1 MHAVRYLALIVST
14 TVILFAPSNLAA
26 QSDAPGLG
34 PAGKLLS
41 ISFEQTGGE
50 TLLGRDARQQLI
62 VTGKYSS
69 GQSRDLTRNVTWT
82 FSEPGVVDVSE
93 DGFVTPAADGD
104 VTVTATS
111 GGISGEQ
118 AVSVRQLDRE
128 LLINF
133 PNQIVPI
140 FTKLGCNTGSC
151 HGKSGGQNGFRLS
164 LLGFYP
170 HDDYESLVKE
180 ANGRRLFPSSPQYSL
195 LLLKASNQLAHG
207 GGRRLALDSYE
218 GQILTRWIEQGMPL
232 GSEDDPVVERIE
244 VFPKTRAMNRGSDQQ
259 LAVVGH
265 YTDGTT
271 RDLTRMV
278 GYESNDL
285 EVCEV
290 TPSGIVRTQD
300 TPGAGAV
307 MIRFQGHVT
316 VFQGSIPL
324 GLEVTPPE
332 SNNFVDDHV
341 FAKLTALGIPP
352 SPVCDDATF
361 IRRTSIDITG
371 RLPTPADSRK
381 FIAATDPQKRAKL
394 VSSLLETPGYGDYFA
409 NKWNAVLRNKTSFE
423 FHGWIRR
430 ALQQNMPYDEFVRNI
445 LVATGDASSH
455 PPARWFQEVTTPLA
469 RAEDT
474 AQLFLGL
481 RVQCARCHHH
491 PFERWSQNDYY
502 GFTAFFAQTQT
513 RNEVARGGLRI
524 VHNDGIAQA
533 RNPRNQEDIRP
544 TGLGGEAL
552 DIPAYEDPRH
562 YLVDWMS
569 APDNPFFAR
578 ALVNRYWKHFFG
590 RGIVE
595 PEDDM
600 RVTNPPTNPAL
611 LDALAQSFIESGFDL
626 KQLVAS
632 ICSSNAYQL
641 ASEPNQW
648 NQADKQ
654 NFSRYYAKRLTAEVL
669 YDALNQVTNTS
680 TGFTGMPTGT
690 RAVQLPITN
699 VNNYFLTVFGKP
711 QAATACECERSADAN
726 LAQSLHL
733 LNSPEV
739 LGKLS
744 AGGGRADLLAKSE
757 ELDDSQRI
765 REIYEW
771 VYSRGPTSSEI
782 DFIQPRIAEIVDRK
796 QAYEDLLWALINTKE
811 FLFNH

>member
-1 MHAVRYLALIVST
+1 MQFVKYLALMLSL
-14 TVILFAPSNLAA
+14 TVFLFASPNLAA

-34 PAGKLLS
+34 PAGELLS
-41 ISFEQTGGE
+41 LTFEQTGGE
-50 TLLGRDARQQLI
+50 VLRGRDARLQLI

-69 GQSRDLTRNVTWT
+69 GQSRDLTRNVTWA
-82 FSEPGVVDVSE
+82 FSEPGIVEITE
-93 DGFVTPAADGD
+93 DGFVTPLADGD
-104 VTVTATS
+104 VTVTVASEDIAGTTS
-111 GGISGEQ
+111 I
-118 AVSVRQLDRE
+118 SVRQLDSE

-133 PNQIVPI
+133 PNQVVPI

-170 HDDYESLVKE
+170 NDDYESLVKE
-180 ANGRRLFPSSPQYSL
+180 ANGRRLFPSSPAYSL

-207 GGRRLALDSYE
+207 GGRRLAMDSYE
-218 GQILTRWIEQGMPL
+218 GQILKRWIEQGMPF
-232 GSEDDPVVERIE
+232 GDEEDPVVERIE

-265 YTDGTT
+265 YSDGST
-271 RDLTRMV
+271 RDVTRMV
-278 GYESNDL
+278 SYESNDL

-290 TPSGIVRTQD
+290 TPSGVVRTLD
-300 TPGAGAV
+300 TPGDGAV

-316 VFQGSIPL
+316 VFRGGIPL
-324 GLEVTPPE
+324 GLEVAAPE
-332 SNNFVDDHV
+332 PNNFVDTHV
-341 FAKLTALGIPP
+341 FANLPARGSPP
-352 SPVCDDATF
+352 SALTNDATF
-361 IRRTSIDITG
+361 IRRVSLDITG
-371 RLPTPADSRK
+371 RLPQPAALRK
-381 FIAATDPQKRAKL
+381 FAADTDPQKRAKL
-394 VSSLLETPGYGDYFA
+394 VDHLLETPGYGDYFA
-409 NKWNAVLRNKTSFE
+409 NKWNSVLRNRASFE
-423 FHGWIRR
+423 FHAWIRR

-445 LVATGDASSH
+445 LVATGDSSSH
-455 PPARWFQEVTTPLA
+455 PPAQWFQSVTTALA
-469 RAEDT
+469 RAEDS

-502 GFTAFFAQTQT
+502 GFTAFFVQT
-513 RNEVARGGLRI
+513 RSANVPGRGVRI
-524 VHNDGIAQA
+524 MHGDGIAQA
-533 RNPRNQEDIRP
+533 RNPRNQQDIKP
-544 TGLGGEAL
+544 TGLGGETL
-552 DIPAYEDPRH
+552 EIPAYEDPRH

-578 ALVNRYWKHFFG
+578 ALVNRYWKHFFS

-600 RVTNPPTNPAL
+600 RVTNPPTNPEL
-611 LDALAQSFIESGFDL
+611 LDALAQNFIESGFDL
-626 KQLVAS
+626 KQLVRS
-632 ICSSNAYQL
+632 ICTSKAYQL

-654 NFSRYYAKRLTAEVL
+654 NFSRYYAKRLTAEAL
-669 YDALNQVTNTS
+669 YDALNQVTNTT
-680 TGFTGMPTGT
+680 TGFTGMPVGT
-690 RAVQLPITN
+690 RAVELPIVN

-711 QAATACECERSADAN
+711 QAATACECERSADGN

-739 LGKLS
+739 QGKLS

-757 ELDDSQRI
+757 DMDDPARV
-765 REIYEW
+765 REMYEW
-771 VYSRGPTSSEI
+771 VYSRQPTSSEAE
-782 DFIQPRIAEIVDRK
+782 FILPRIAQVPDRK

>member
-1 MHAVRYLALIVST
+1 MHAVRYLALILPT
-14 TVILFAPSNLAA
+14 TVILLAHSNLAA

-34 PAGKLLS
+34 PAGELLS

-50 TLLGRDARQQLI
+50 TLKGRDARQQLI

-82 FSEPGVVDVSE
+82 FSEPAVVDVSAE
-93 DGFVTPAADGD
+93 GFVTPVADGD

-111 GGISGEQ
+111 EDISGTQ
-118 AVSVRQLDRE
+118 AIKVSQLDRE

-133 PNQIVPI
+133 SNQIVPI

-170 HDDYESLVKE
+170 DDDYESLVKE

-232 GSEDDPVVERIE
+232 GSEDDPIVERIE
-244 VFPKTRAMNRGSDQQ
+244 VFPKSRAMNRGSDQQ

-265 YTDGTT
+265 YSDGST
-271 RDLTRMV
+271 RDVTRMV
-278 GYESNDL
+278 SYESNNL

-290 TPSGIVRTQD
+290 TPSGIVRTLD
-300 TPGAGAV
+300 TPGDGAV
-307 MIRFQGHVT
+307 MIRFQGVVT
-316 VFQGSIPL
+316 VFRGTIPL
-324 GLEVTPPE
+324 GLEVTAPE
-332 SNNFVDDHV
+332 PNNFVDEHV
-341 FAKLTALGIPP
+341 FARLKALGIPP
-352 SPVCDDATF
+352 SAPSSDATF
-361 IRRTSIDITG
+361 IRRTTIDITG
-371 RLPTPADSRK
+371 RLPKPSDTRQFAAD
-381 FIAATDPQKRAKL
+381 TDPEKRAKL
-394 VSSLLETPGYGDYFA
+394 IDHLLETPGYGDYFA
-409 NKWNAVLRNKTSFE
+409 NKWNSVLRNKTSFE
-423 FHGWIRR
+423 FHAWIRR
-430 ALQQNMPYDEFVRNI
+430 ALQHNMPYDEFVRNI
-445 LVATGDASSH
+445 LVATGDPSSH
-455 PPARWFQEVTTPLA
+455 PPTRWFQEVTTALA

-502 GFTAFFAQTQT
+502 GFTAFFAQTQST
-513 RNEVARGGLRI
+513 NVAGRGVRI
-524 VHNDGIAQA
+524 MHGDGIAQA
-533 RNPRNQEDIRP
+533 RNPRNQQDMRP
-544 TGLGGEAL
+544 TGLGGETL

-562 YLVDWMS
+562 HLVDWMA

-578 ALVNRYWKHFFG
+578 ALVNRYWKHFFS

-600 RVTNPPTNPAL
+600 RVTNPPTNPEL
-611 LDALAQSFIESGFDL
+611 LDALAKNFIESGFDL
-626 KQLVAS
+626 KQLVRF
-632 ICSSNAYQL
+632 ICSSKAYQL
-641 ASEPNQW
+641 ASEPNEW
-648 NQADKQ
+648 NQYDKQ
-654 NFSRYYAKRLTAEVL
+654 NFSRYYAKRLTAEAL
-669 YDALNQVTNTS
+669 YDALNQVTNTT
-680 TGFTGMPTGT
+680 TGFRGMPTGT
-690 RAVQLPITN
+690 RAVQLPIAN

-711 QAATACECERSADAN
+711 QAATACECERSADGN

-739 LGKLS
+739 QGKIS
-744 AGGGRADLLAKSE
+744 AAGGRADLLAKSE
-757 ELDDSQRI
+757 EMDDRARV
-765 REIYEW
+765 REMYEW
-771 VYSRGPTSSEI
+771 VYSREPTSSEA
-782 DFIQPRIAEIVDRK
+782 DFILPRIAQVPDRK
-796 QAYEDLLWALINTKE
+796 QAYEDLMWALINTKE